1 MRVIRSTTLGRCL
14 ALLLALAAPTSP
26 ALAGN
31 EYRIRFGTVDI
42 DPLVD
47 AARLRAA
54 PTTPEGKALRL
65 VQFEETPRQA
75 WLDALTARG
84 AQILQYYPG
93 RAYLVWSDA
102 AALDAGEAALPLRWV
117 GDYSPDFKLA
127 PDLVG
132 RLGSIE
138 NVHLLVVDDGNLV
151 PLQARIEDQGA
162 EVLRRFPAQP
172 DGRIHSLIVRA
183 HAGQLAAINA
193 LPQVIWAEYAA
204 PQAQAEDETSAQV
217 VAGNYDANGMVLAPG
232 YIPFLNTL
240 GLSGNGVTFAVTD
253 SGIDQSNPEFSG
265 RIAAGYDF
273 PGCTPNGPAGN
284 DRGGGAGHGTHVAG
298 LLAGAGAVFGG
309 EDPSGFHYGT
319 GVAPQVRLVAM
330 SLFCAPTP
338 PAGGWQAISKQA
350 LARGAIGT
358 NNSWTSG
365 ETAPGGGPA
374 GYNATART
382 HDFMVRDGDFD
393 TPASEPFLIVFSA
406 GNSGPGAGTL
416 TAPKEAKN
424 VISVGNSL
432 GPRAGSIDLI
442 NSQSSRGPAVDGRLL
457 PTLAAPGTQVSAP
470 RRLAGG
476 QCANPPIGP
485 ALPFSYY
492 AYCSGTSMAAPHVSG
507 TAALLVQHWRA
518 QNAGATPSPAMLKAL
533 LVNGAVDM
541 AGPPPVPNAI
551 EGWGRVHLPGSIGLG
566 LERVTVDQ
574 NERFDEPGEVY
585 ERSYSVPASDQPVRV
600 TLAWTDAP
608 GAAGAIPALVND
620 LDLEVVAGGQLYR
633 GNVYAAGQ
641 STTGGSADRLDNL
654 ENVFLPAG
662 VSGQITVRVRAHA
675 LPGDGVPGVGDATD
689 QDFALVCSNCEAVPS
704 FSVDV
709 SGSAAS
715 LCAGEPLVRTVSLT
729 PVLGFQQPVSLSTS
743 GLPAPASVG
752 FVPNPVLTLPGSSTL
767 TVTTS
772 GLASG
777 DYPLLVS
784 ASSAGIERSDSLAL
798 FVASAPPG
806 ALALLAPAEAAG
818 GVPVDTAFEWQ
829 AAEHAYDYRIEIAT
843 DAEFVD
849 LVEDAQT
856 RATVHTPELPLQPA
870 TEYFWRVSARN
881 ACPSPILFGDGFE
894 GGGQPVAR
902 GRFTTAAGGN

>member
-1 MRVIRSTTLGRCL
+1 VIQFQKPGLWL
-14 ALLLALAAPTSP
+14 ALLLTLIEPVSP

-31 EYRIRFGTVDI
+31 AHRIRFGNVDF
-42 DPLVD
+42 DPV
-47 AARLRAA
+47 AEATRFRAA
-54 PTTPEGKALRL
+54 PETPEGKALRL
-65 VQFEETPRQA
+65 IQFEDTPRQA
-75 WLDALTARG
+75 WLDALAARG
-84 AQILQYYPG
+84 ATVLQYYPG
-93 RAYLVWSDA
+93 RAYLMWSDA
-102 AALDAGEAALPLRWV
+102 AALDIGEASLPLRWV

-132 RLGSIE
+132 RLGTIE

-151 PLQARIEDQGA
+151 PLQAQIEDQGA
-162 EVLRRFPAQP
+162 EVLRSFPAQP
-172 DGRIHSLIVRA
+172 DGRIHSLVVRA

-193 LPQVIWAEYAA
+193 LPQVVWAEYAA
-204 PQAQAEDETSAQV
+204 PQVQAEDETSAQV

-309 EDPSGFHYGT
+309 EDPSGFHYGM
-319 GVAPQVRLVAM
+319 GVAPQARLVAM

-365 ETAPGGGPA
+365 EGINV

-424 VISVGNSL
+424 VISVGNSF
-432 GPRAGSIDLI
+432 GPRAGPIDLI

-476 QCANPPIGP
+476 LCANPPIGP
-485 ALPFSYY
+485 ITPLSYY
-492 AYCSGTSMAAPHVSG
+492 AFCTGTSMAAPHVSG
-507 TAALLVQHWRA
+507 TAALLVQHWRTE
-518 QNAGATPSPAMLKAL
+518 NAGATPSPAMLKAL

-551 EGWGRVHLPGSIGLG
+551 EGWGRVHLPGSLGLG

-574 NERFDEPGEVY
+574 SERFDEPGEVY
-585 ERSYSVPASDQPVRV
+585 ERSYSVPASGEPIRV

-620 LDLEVVAGGQLYR
+620 LDLEVIAGGQLYR

-641 STTGGSADRLDNL
+641 STTGGTADRLDNL

-662 VSGQITVRVRAHA
+662 VGGQITVRVRAHA
-675 LPGDGVPGVGDATD
+675 LPGDGVPGIGDATD
-689 QDFALVCSNCEAVPS
+689 QDFALVCTNCEAVPG

-715 LCAGEPLVRTVSLT
+715 LCAGEPLVRAVSLT
-729 PVLGFQQPVSLSTS
+729 PFLGYQQPVSLSAS
-743 GLPAPASVG
+743 GVPAPGSVS
-752 FVPNPVLTLPGSSTL
+752 FVPNPVLALPGSSAL
-767 TVTTS
+767 TVSTT
-772 GLASG
+772 GLPSG

-784 ASSAGIERSDSLAL
+784 ANSAGIERTDSLGL
-798 FVASAPPG
+798 FVASAPPSG
-806 ALALLAPAEAAG
+806 LALSLPAEAAE
-818 GVPVDTAFEWQ
+818 GVPVDTAFEWE
-829 AAEHAYDYRIEIAT
+829 AAEHAYDYRVEIAT

-849 LVEDAQT
+849 LVDDAET
-856 RATVHTPELPLQPA
+856 RATVYTPELPLQPA